1 MGVLLK
7 DVAKEL
13 GLTSTTVSWVLSG
26 QGDKRAISLET
37 QRRVLQYAKK
47 VNYRPNLIAR
57 SLLTGKSESIGL
69 IIPSISDTFYS
80 SITKEIEHEAE
91 KLGYSLIICSSE
103 SEKER
108 EIRMINMLRSKQV
121 DGIIIAPTKR
131 SRKQFDIFLKESFP
145 FVLFDRFFSDMDSNY
160 VIIDN
165 EDSSCQL
172 VKHLVEQGRKK
183 IAIITTNPHL
193 ETLNMRYTGYKK
205 ALTESGME
213 INANL
218 YGCVEY
224 ENYKNDIISVLDR
237 IFESVPDVDGFFFTT
252 HILALEAFLYF
263 HDKNIDINGD
273 GYGLGCIHEISAFRI
288 LSPNISVARMPV
300 EDIGKNVVRIL
311 HDNIEYVRQNE
322 KKDYSYSKMILP
334 CALKLK

>member
-7 DVAKEL
+7 DIAKEL

-37 QRRVLQYAKK
+37 QKKVMKYAKT
-47 VNYRPNLIAR
+47 VNYQPNLLAR
-57 SLLTGKSESIGL
+57 GLNSGKSETIGL
-69 IIPSISDTFYS
+69 VVPSISDTFYS

-108 EIRMINMLRSKQV
+108 EIRMINMLKSKQV

-131 SRKQFDIFLKESFP
+131 SRKQFDTFLKESFP

-165 EDSSCQL
+165 ENSSCQL

-193 ETLNMRYTGYKK
+193 ETLNMRYNGYKK
-205 ALTESGME
+205 ALTDSGME
-213 INANL
+213 INPNL
-218 YGCVEY
+218 YGFVEY
-224 ENYKNDIISVLDR
+224 ENYEKNIIPVLDN
-237 IFESVPDVDGFFFTT
+237 IFENVPDVDGFFFTT

-263 HDKNIDINGD
+263 HDRNIDINGK
-273 GYGLGCIHEISAFRI
+273 GYGLACIHEVSAFRI

-300 EDIGKNVVRIL
+300 EDIGKNAVRIL
-311 HDNIEYVRQNE
+311 YDNIEYVGKHKKQN
-322 KKDYSYSKMILP
+322 YPCSKMILP
-334 CALKLK
+334 CTLKLK